1 MISLTKLVEM
11 ALSNTSSLGEQIV
24 SIFKQTLYEQLTRRQ
39 LLFLDLAC
47 WIEPNG
53 KIWKDIGEH
62 DRAAYEI
69 VKKLRM
75 EIDESGS
82 IQDKRSRASSI
93 LFDAGW
99 IRQRGCSFECKKLT
113 SREKDTIFIRAKE
126 IDCEKIYVETEYNSE
141 VIFNEPPEALYE
153 QRSLVEMVMPRET
166 DKLKTYYH
174 GTKDKNN
181 ALKIAKEG
189 LKPQDIEFL
198 EKKYVIPDNDE
209 AGQEVDRQYMSISG
223 RVYLTEDLFSAI
235 QYASP
240 GSGFELKGNQAKGY
254 VVVVSG
260 NKIQDIEPD
269 EDDVG
274 SIILNIGNYVRS
286 PKQYPLSFKIR
297 AKHLIELHKI
307 AIKYLGEEYWKKFF
321 NEPQVG
327 KVILPH
333 LSDGLKH
340 TIIDIGGKVAHVGPI
355 DIDEVWEFDI
365 KDYYNLY
372 SQDKKSRK
380 STIDEFVNNFFSK
393 YARRIK

>member
-1 MISLTKLVEM
+1 MVGGAILELKIDTSKFAYIENPYFLDEFEERKPQTYEEELFYDIVFSSGEM
-11 ALSNTSSLGEQIV
+11 STVKSARNRKNVAKKVGQVFLKNGYKGIETNVDGGEAVIFDSSCIKSIGLHKELREQIV
-24 SIFKQTLYEQLTRRQ
+24 
-39 LLFLDLAC
+39 
-47 WIEPNG
+47 
-53 KIWKDIGEH
+53 
-62 DRAAYEI
+62 
-69 VKKLRM
+69 
-75 EIDESGS
+75 
-82 IQDKRSRASSI
+82 
-93 LFDAGW
+93 
-99 IRQRGCSFECKKLT
+99 
-113 SREKDTIFIRAKE
+113 KE
-126 IDCEKIYVETEYNSE
+126 
-141 VIFNEPPEALYE
+141 
-153 QRSLVEMVMPRET
+153 SLVEMVMPREI
-166 DKLKTYYH
+166 DKSKVYYH
-174 GTKDKNN
+174 GTKDKNS

-189 LKPQDIEFL
+189 LRPQDIEFL

-372 SQDKKSRK
+372 SQDKKSRR